1 MGTFYDGQTDSLQSE
16 FHNSIE
22 WSIQHN
28 RIIGTCADTPLFRS
42 VVPSATIDGKPQD
55 AGRYEMHSAITN
67 QTTKLSWYC
76 HLGEI
81 HFQVISVSEAS

>member
-1 MGTFYDGQTDSLQSE
+1 MGTFYDGQTDSLRSE
-16 FHNSIE
+16 FHSSIE
-22 WSIQHN
+22 WSVQHN

-42 VVPSATIDGKPQD
+42 IVASATINNKPQD
-55 AGRYEMHSAITN
+55 AGRYEMHCAIAS

>member
-22 WSIQHN
+22 WSVQHN
-28 RIIGTCADTPLFRS
+28 RIIGICDDTPLFRQ
-42 VVPSATIDGKPQD
+42 VVPSTMIDGKPQD
-55 AGRYEMHSAITN
+55 AGRYEMHSTITN

-81 HFQVISVSEAS
+81 HFQIISVSEAS